1 MSTALILI
9 SFFLCIILMILL
21 IAKAKVHAVSALLLA
36 VILLGILLAIF
47 TGAGL
52 SQLVNAKGENI
63 NKNFTLDKIE
73 GTINQGF
80 ANTIRS
86 IAVIIMLGC
95 VLGKVLEE
103 TGAAKAITL
112 FIVKVVGKKNVI
124 WAIAISGFI
133 LGLPIFSDTVTI
145 LLIPIVSNLALE
157 ANASMM
163 AFGTSLAV
171 GAQITHSLVAPTPG
185 PVAAAA
191 LLGVPLGIAIPWG
204 IVVSI
209 PGAIG
214 STLWA
219 KYACSKEMVLPKQE
233 YVDAYN
239 NTQAEKLP
247 NTLMSFMP
255 IILPLVLIVI
265 NNVVGL
271 VAKGTIAAQIFGFF
285 GSPTAALLSGCIF
298 AMILTGPRWKSKEV
312 LNDWIELSLHSAA
325 MPLFVTGLGGAL
337 ALFIQNANIAN
348 MLANAIASA
357 GIPGIITPII
367 LSVLIHVI
375 TGSSTLAVA
384 TSAALVI
391 PMLEPLGLS
400 PLAAFLA
407 CSSAAMMFKHGNSS
421 AFWVATSL
429 SNMSFTQGLK
439 GVGGGCTVAS
449 ILCCLTT
456 ILLNALKLV

>member
-1 MSTALILI
+1 MSTALTLIAFFFCIVLMIVLI
-9 SFFLCIILMILL
+9 S
-21 IAKAKVHAVSALLLA
+21 KAKVHAVSALLLS
-36 VILLGILLAIF
+36 VILLGILLAVF
-47 TGAGL
+47 TGSGL
-52 SQLVNAKGENI
+52 VELVNAKGESL
-63 NKNFTLDKIE
+63 NKNFTADKIE
-73 GTINQGF
+73 GTINTGF

-95 VLGKVLEE
+95 ILGKILEE

-124 WAIAISGFI
+124 WAIGISGFI
-133 LGLPIFSDTVTI
+133 LGIPIFSDTVTI

-157 ANASMM
+157 ASASMM

-171 GAQITHSLVAPTPG
+171 GAQITHCLVAPTPG

-191 LLGVPLGIAIPWG
+191 LLGVPLGTAIPWG
-204 IVVSI
+204 LLVSI
-209 PGAIG
+209 PGVIG

-219 KYACSKEMVLPKQE
+219 KFACKEMVLPKQE

-239 NTQAEKLP
+239 NAKSEVLP
-247 NTLMSFMP
+247 GTFMSFMP
-255 IILPLVLIVI
+255 ILLPLVLIVI
-265 NNVVGL
+265 NNIITV
-271 VAKGTIAAQIFGFF
+271 VAKGTIAAQIFGFI
-285 GSPTAALLSGCIF
+285 GSPMAALLSGCIF
-298 AMILTGPRWKSKEV
+298 AMILTGQRWKSKEV
-312 LNDWIELSLHSAA
+312 LNDWVELSLHSAA
-325 MPLFVTGLGGAL
+325 MPVFVTGLGGAL
-337 ALFIQNANIAN
+337 ALFIQNAQIATL
-348 MLANAIASA
+348 LANAISSA
-357 GIPGIITPII
+357 GIPGIMTPIVI
-367 LSVLIHVI
+367 SVLIHVI

-407 CSSAAMMFKHGNSS
+407 CSSAALMFKHGNSS
-421 AFWVATSL
+421 AFWVGTSL

-449 ILCCLTT
+449 ILCCATT
-456 ILLNALKLV
+456 IILNAAGLV